1 MSQHPP
7 IVVDSCSSPQPSEA
21 IPAGLY
27 LLQVDADGH
36 PSFRFVTERLLAMLD
51 LPREVVLADART
63 VFQRVHPEDYP
74 AFLALNQQV
83 FTAPRP
89 FLWEGRVVVRGVTR
103 WWRLE
108 SLPRPLQDGRMLW
121 EGVAIDITDA
131 KELEAARRVG
141 EARFER
147 LLHFAPVP
155 LGNLDRVHRTRFYNA
170 LFTKTYGYSE
180 SDLPDEQRWWELA
193 YPDLAY
199 RRQMR
204 GRWDAALAALAAGDP
219 SQLPFDAE
227 VTCKNGKRR
236 AVEIHYA
243 VLDDGFLG
251 AFVDVTERRR
261 AQQRERAVQAILR
274 DILNDQPLAAIAEK
288 IVRATESAASDG
300 LCSLLLVDEE
310 SRRLRLLAAPS
321 LPAFYNTVIDGLAI
335 GDGHGSCGTAAARGE
350 RVISED
356 ILVDPAWAPYRELA
370 ARAGLRTCWSEP
382 VLAKDG
388 EVLATFALYAGQPRT
403 PRAREIA
410 QIAGAASL
418 AGLAIERARARED
431 LARRNACEEAVRDIS
446 RMFLTPAEPGLDVVI
461 DAALARIGAC
471 LCAHRC
477 YLFQMAEGGATMTCS
492 HEWCAPGI
500 RPQLDELRDLAV
512 DRYPWLPEIAHS
524 RQAAWVTQDDIAQLS
539 PEEQRM
545 IRDGEIQSMLA
556 IPMFGTGQMR
566 GILGLD
572 DVQVR
577 KRWSDFEQR
586 LLRLVADIISAALV
600 RDQLQRALH
609 AMAYQDALTGLQN
622 RRAFD
627 ERLRAEIVRAR
638 RYREVFSLLLL
649 DIDRFKT
656 INDAHGHDIGDQ
668 VLRTLAEILGS
679 RMRQADG
686 LARWG
691 GEEFTLLLPQTDGE
705 GARQLAEQLRGAVAE
720 FRFPG
725 VGRLTIS
732 LGIAQFAPH
741 DSVDTLFRRVDQALY
756 AAKDQGRDRCVLG

>member
-1 MSQHPP
+1 
-7 IVVDSCSSPQPSEA
+7 VDS
-21 IPAGLY
+21 
-27 LLQVDADGH
+27 DGH
-36 PSFRFVTERLLAMLD
+36 TCFRFVTERLLAMLD

-89 FLWEGRVVVRGVTR
+89 FLWEGRVVVRGAIR

-108 SLPRPLQDGRMLW
+108 SIPRVLPDGRTLW
-121 EGVAIDITDA
+121 EGVAIDITEA
-131 KELEAARRVG
+131 KDLEAARRAG

-155 LGNLDRVHRTRFYNA
+155 LGNLDRAHRTRFYNA
-170 LFTKTYGYSE
+170 LFTKTFGYGE

-193 YPDLAY
+193 YPDPAD
-199 RRQMR
+199 RRQIR
-204 GRWDAALAALAAGDP
+204 RRWDAALAALAQGDN
-219 SQLPFDAE
+219 SQMPFNAE
-227 VTCKNGKRR
+227 VACKNGERR

-251 AFVDVTERRR
+251 AFVDVSERQR
-261 AQQRERAVQAILR
+261 AHRRERAVQAILR
-274 DILNDQPLAAIAEK
+274 DILNDQPLATIAEK
-288 IVRATESAASDG
+288 IVRATEAAAPDG
-300 LCSLLLVDEE
+300 LCSLLLVDED

-321 LPAFYNTVIDGLAI
+321 LPDFYNAAIDGLAI
-335 GDGHGSCGTAAARGE
+335 GDGQGACGTAAARGE
-350 RVISED
+350 RVITED
-356 ILVDPAWAPYRELA
+356 IRKDPAWAPYRELA
-370 ARAGLRTCWSEP
+370 GKAGLRTCWSEP
-382 VLAKDG
+382 VLGKDG

-403 PRAREIA
+403 PSAREIA

-418 AGLAIERARARED
+418 AGLAIERARGRED
-431 LARRNACEEAVRDIS
+431 LARHNACEEAVRDIS
-446 RMFLTPAEPGLDVVI
+446 RMFLTPTEPGLDMVI
-461 DAALARIGAC
+461 DAALARIGTC

-500 RPQLDELRDLAV
+500 RPQIDELRDLAV
-512 DRYPWLPEIAHS
+512 DRYPWLPEIARS
-524 RQAAWVTQDDIAQLS
+524 REAAWVTQDDIAQLS

-649 DIDRFKT
+649 DIDRFKA
-656 INDAHGHDIGDQ
+656 INDTHGHDVGDQ
-668 VLRTLAEILGS
+668 VLRTLAQMLGQ
-679 RMRQADG
+679 RIRRADG

-691 GEEFTLLLPQTDGE
+691 GEEFTLLLPRTDAE
-705 GARQLAEQLRGAVAE
+705 GARQFAEQLRGAVAQS
-720 FRFPG
+720 RFPR

-732 LGIAQFAPH
+732 IGIARFAPN

-756 AAKDQGRDRCVLG
+756 AAKAQGRDRCVLG

>member
-261 AQQRERAVQAILR
+261 AQRRERAVQAILR
-274 DILNDQPLAAIAEK
+274 DILNDQL
-288 IVRATESAASDG
+288 
-300 LCSLLLVDEE
+300 
-310 SRRLRLLAAPS
+310 
-321 LPAFYNTVIDGLAI
+321 
-335 GDGHGSCGTAAARGE
+335 
-350 RVISED
+350 SED

-446 RMFLTPAEPGLDVVI
+446 RMF
-461 DAALARIGAC
+461 
-471 LCAHRC
+471 
-477 YLFQMAEGGATMTCS
+477 
-492 HEWCAPGI
+492 
-500 RPQLDELRDLAV
+500 
-512 DRYPWLPEIAHS
+512 
-524 RQAAWVTQDDIAQLS
+524 
-539 PEEQRM
+539 
-545 IRDGEIQSMLA
+545 
-556 IPMFGTGQMR
+556 
-566 GILGLD
+566 
-572 DVQVR
+572 
-577 KRWSDFEQR
+577 
-586 LLRLVADIISAALV
+586 
-600 RDQLQRALH
+600 
-609 AMAYQDALTGLQN
+609 
-622 RRAFD
+622 
-627 ERLRAEIVRAR
+627 
-638 RYREVFSLLLL
+638 
-649 DIDRFKT
+649 
-656 INDAHGHDIGDQ
+656 
-668 VLRTLAEILGS
+668 
-679 RMRQADG
+679 
-686 LARWG
+686 
-691 GEEFTLLLPQTDGE
+691 
-705 GARQLAEQLRGAVAE
+705 
-720 FRFPG
+720 
-725 VGRLTIS
+725 
-732 LGIAQFAPH
+732 
-741 DSVDTLFRRVDQALY
+741 
-756 AAKDQGRDRCVLG
+756 

>member
-1 MSQHPP
+1 MSQPPP
-7 IVVDSCSSPQPSEA
+7 IVVDPCSSHRPSDA

-27 LLQVDADGH
+27 LLQVDADGRA
-36 PSFRFVTERLLAMLD
+36 SFRFVTERLLAMLD
-51 LPREVVLADART
+51 LPREVVLADAQA
-63 VFQRVHPEDYP
+63 VFRRVHPDDYP
-74 AFLALNQQV
+74 AFLALNQQIFV
-83 FTAPRP
+83 APRP
-89 FLWEGRVVVRGVTR
+89 FFWEGRFLVRGVTR

-108 SLPRPLQDGRMLW
+108 SLPRAFPNGRTLW

-131 KELEAARRVG
+131 KDLESARRVG

-155 LGNLDRVHRTRFYNA
+155 LGNLDRAHRTRFYNA

-193 YPDLAY
+193 YPDPAY
-199 RRQMR
+199 RRQIR
-204 GRWDAALAALAAGDP
+204 RRWDAALAALAAGDP
-219 SQLPFDAE
+219 SHLPFGAE
-227 VTCKNGKRR
+227 VTCKDGQRR
-236 AVEIHYA
+236 TVEIHCA
-243 VLDDGFLG
+243 VLDDGFIG

-261 AQQRERAVQAILR
+261 AQRRERAVQAILR
-274 DILNDQPLAAIAEK
+274 DILNDQPLAAIAER
-288 IVRATESAASDG
+288 IVRATEAAMPEAI
-300 LCSLLLVDEE
+300 CSLLLVDED
-310 SRRLRLLAAPS
+310 SGRLRLLSAPS
-321 LPAFYNTVIDGLAI
+321 LPAFYNAAIDGLAI
-335 GDGHGSCGTAAARGE
+335 GDGNGACGTAAARGE

-382 VLAKDG
+382 VLSKDG
-388 EVLATFALYAGQPRT
+388 EVLATFALYAGQPRI

-431 LARRNACEEAVRDIS
+431 LSRRTACEEAVRDIS
-446 RMFLTPAEPGLDVVI
+446 RMFLTSTQRGLDAVI
-461 DAALARIGAC
+461 DAALARIGTC

-477 YLFQMAEGGATMTCS
+477 YLLQMAEGGATMTCT
-492 HEWCAPGI
+492 HEWCAPGT
-500 RPQLDELRDLAV
+500 RPQIHELRDLAV

-524 RQAAWVTQDDIAQLS
+524 RQAAWITQDDIARLS

-545 IRDGEIQSMLA
+545 LHEGEIQSMLA

-566 GILGLD
+566 GVLGLD

-586 LLRLVADIISAALV
+586 LMRLVADIISTALV
-600 RDQLQRALH
+600 RDQLQGALH
-609 AMAYQDALTGLQN
+609 ALAYQDALTGLPN

-627 ERLRAEIVRAR
+627 ERLRAQIVRAR

-649 DIDRFKT
+649 DIDRFKA

-668 VLRTLAEILGS
+668 VLRMLAEILGS

-691 GEEFTLLLPQTDGE
+691 GEEFTLLLPQTDAE
-705 GARQLAEQLRGAVAE
+705 GARQLAEQLRVAAAE
-720 FRFPG
+720 SRFPG

-732 LGIAQFAPH
+732 LGIAQFAPQ

-756 AAKDQGRDRCVLG
+756 AAKAQGRDRYVLG